1 MANRTMG
8 EMISTLRKEKGM
20 TQKDLAEQ
28 LNITDKAVSK
38 WERDLAYPDTG
49 TLPRLAGILE
59 VSIEDLLNAKAV
71 PVVREKKAETIVD
84 LILKVIPVAM
94 GVAVAVTSL
103 LGTLDA
109 EHGLTMLGV
118 GLACIGISS
127 LNHKR

>member
-59 VSIEDLLNAKAV
+59 VSIEDLLNAKAS
-71 PVVREKKAETIVD
+71 PVVRENKTENIID

-127 LNHKR
+127 LNHRR